1 MLGFS
6 LKYIDSER
14 MILDD
19 WDSDFAVF
27 DYGNGWDMGEEEDAE
42 TVTF

>member
-1 MLGFS
+1 MIGFS

-19 WDSDFAVF
+19 WTAEFAVF
-27 DYGNGWDMGEEEDAE
+27 DYGSSWDLEDEDDIE
-42 TVTF
+42 TVVL